1 MCRRLKNARAS
12 RSAVPEEA
20 AFRQGFVTLAQL
32 EKIVGTM
39 PNCEYRAYLENEV
52 VAEAR
57 RLAAI
62 RA

>member
-1 MCRRLKNARAS
+1 MPRGGGVPAGISSRWRSLKKLS
-12 RSAVPEEA
+12 G
-20 AFRQGFVTLAQL
+20 Q
-32 EKIVGTM
+32 M

-52 VAEAR
+52 VAEAK